1 LTREGE
7 AMSIMQEAKVVIVTP
22 ADRMSTEIFVR
33 HMNLRHAD
41 SLGGMTGLPED
52 ITPAVEQLY
61 RSFHARL
68 HSLRLRSELRH
79 EHGRP

>member
-1 LTREGE
+1 
-7 AMSIMQEAKVVIVTP
+7 MSIMQEAKVVTVP
-22 ADRMSTEIFVR
+22 SADQMSTEIFVR
-33 HMNLRHAD
+33 HMNLRHVD
-41 SLGGMTGLPED
+41 SLGGLTELPED

-68 HSLRLRSELRH
+68 HLLRLRSELRH